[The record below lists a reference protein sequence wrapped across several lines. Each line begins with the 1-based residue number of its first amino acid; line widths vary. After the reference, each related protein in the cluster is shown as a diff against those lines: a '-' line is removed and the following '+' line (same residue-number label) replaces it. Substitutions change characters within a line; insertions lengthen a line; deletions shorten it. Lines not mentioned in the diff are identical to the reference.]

1 MEVSSVLAVVSEGHL
16 YSFVTDHGYVDA
28 SPGLVSPGI
37 SGSSLPV
44 DTRVVGH

>member
-1 MEVSSVLAVVSEGHL
+1 MLWPLLVGREGHF
-16 YSFVTDHGYVDA
+16 YSFVTDHGYI
-28 SPGLVSPGI
+28 PGLVSPGI